1 MSMNYNG
8 KLTSQL
14 NSITIIKSLPVLG
27 RVKKFES
34 CGQRVSFWVNYAN
47 QVHEHCLNN
56 KVFWYHMYPMIHI
69 CCLNIEIM
77 LKISYIFLFFNL
89 HRYFFLMKVIKK
101 MSLGFGIS
109 CCCDRTLSRI
119 FYEHSL
125 SMWILRSLCWEKAEC
140 CGPIIVWILRLSIS
154 NSFQL
159 KGIGQGLPEL

>member
-109 CCCDRTLSRI
+109 CCCDRTLSRKFLNI
-119 FYEHSL
+119 LSLCEYYDLYDSL
-125 SMWILRSLCWEKAEC
+125 SMCILRSLW
-140 CGPIIVWILRLSIS
+140 
-154 NSFQL
+154 
-159 KGIGQGLPEL
+159 